1 MVQSAS
7 GRQRY
12 RIAVAKI
19 QEDAGV
25 RVGRPGEPVELAL
38 VYLELAS
45 QELGELIEPGPSR
58 RVSFPAPASARSRK
72 WSRSKP
78 APS

>member
-38 VYLELAS
+38 VYLGVAGTRRAHRTWAIAESFIPGAS
-45 QELGELIEPGPSR
+45 FSQKQEMVPQ
-58 RVSFPAPASARSRK
+58 
-72 WSRSKP
+72 
-78 APS
+78 